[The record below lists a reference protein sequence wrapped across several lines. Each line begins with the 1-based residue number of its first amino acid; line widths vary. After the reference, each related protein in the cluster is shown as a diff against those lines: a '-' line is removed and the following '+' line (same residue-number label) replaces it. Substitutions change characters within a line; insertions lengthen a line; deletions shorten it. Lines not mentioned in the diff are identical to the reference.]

1 MLARKLPKK
10 DAEKWENHGKPGNMR
25 CKYHRKIILE
35 TLVAIFLRMADGYT
49 GFFVPYEI

>member
-1 MLARKLPKK
+1 MPKSGK
-10 DAEKWENHGKPGNMR
+10 TMENLEIWGVNIIE
-25 CKYHRKIILE
+25 KIILE